1 MLNDFVDIAN
11 SSKTLFTAGPA
22 SLLAENIEKL
32 QPCFGRG
39 DIVYDNL
46 ESSVLTNL
54 LTLSGQDH
62 IVRLQG
68 SATLA
73 IEIALSNFVRGRV
86 LVVSTG
92 YYSDRL
98 LKLLN
103 FISTY
108 QLNLDISILPYSEL
122 NSIQTSNFDWI
133 VSCYT
138 ETSIGFRCDP
148 YLLHSFAASCNAKLF
163 LDATA
168 SIGLE
173 TSHELADICCFSSC
187 KGLFGLTGAS
197 FIAYKD
203 HLDLIEP
210 QHSHYLKLSTHKD
223 RGVTGPYHSILS
235 LHDVLLNYDLFR
247 DRVIKYQSLF
257 NDYFSDYLLYPPL
270 NLPYLCTALN
280 CVPSY
285 TSFNP
290 VIYSPRSNAV
300 QSVVCHIGHV
310 HLPDSELTSHLI
322 SSQFSIDH
330 EKDTC

>member
-1 MLNDFVDIAN
+1 MIDLYCGT
-11 SSKTLFTAGPA
+11 SL
-22 SLLAENIEKL
+22 LLAENIEKL
-32 QPCFGRG
+32 QPCFAE
-39 DIVYDNL
+39 VT
-46 ESSVLTNL
+46 SSTTTLSHQLYNL

-62 IVRLQG
+62 IGLQG

-103 FISTY
+103 FISSY
-108 QLNLDISILPYSEL
+108 QLNLDISILPYSDL
-122 NSIQTSNFDWI
+122 NSFQTSNFDWI

-210 QHSHYLKLSTHKD
+210 QHSHYLKLSTPK
-223 RGVTGPYHSILS
+223 I
-235 LHDVLLNYDLFR
+235 
-247 DRVIKYQSLF
+247 
-257 NDYFSDYLLYPPL
+257 
-270 NLPYLCTALN
+270 
-280 CVPSY
+280 
-285 TSFNP
+285 
-290 VIYSPRSNAV
+290 
-300 QSVVCHIGHV
+300 VV
-310 HLPDSELTSHLI
+310 
-322 SSQFSIDH
+322 
-330 EKDTC
+330 